1 MSDLSQ
7 LNRHP
12 LNQEAKRRLLAA
24 KADLTNDQP
33 YLLQLM
39 WWGLEQAKL
48 GLAPAAVQD
57 LRAHLEPVVLDLLDD
72 PDKAAVQ
79 EYLLR
84 GTADHQE
91 NPQLSLRTMQTALT
105 PEEAAYRALD
115 SLASLVSADPS
126 REQNYLS
133 D

>member
-1 MSDLSQ
+1 MSALAR
-7 LNRHP
+7 LNQHP

-48 GLAPAAVQD
+48 GLAPEAVRE
-57 LRAHLEPVVLDLLDD
+57 LRAHLEPVILELLDN
-72 PDKAAVQ
+72 PDKTAVQ

-84 GTADHQE
+84 GTGDHQE

-115 SLASLVSADPS
+115 SLASLVSADLN
-126 REQNYLS
+126 REQNYLNE
-133 D
+133 